1 MIIHLHATCWNEER
15 MLPFFFRYYDRFVDR
30 YFIHDNQS
38 SDGSIE
44 ILRSHPRVTILPFVI
59 EGESIVEAAITK
71 INEFWKISRGQ
82 ADWVAVCNIDEF
94 FWHCD
99 LNWYLRECQKRGIT
113 FLESKGYQMV
123 SYKFAE
129 RNDDLIHTH
138 RRGCRFQKFDK
149 PSFFNPNAIT
159 ETKFARGRH
168 SCNPEGHVARPK
180 RNEILLL
187 HYKYIGQEY
196 VEARHAELSARRRS
210 LDVERRYGRH
220 YDAAETESRFADF
233 MARSREV
240 VPANQALRASVRRM
254 LGPSVRPSVQSAIR
268 QRVSQIRKISS
279 GFNFR

>member
-1 MIIHLHATCWNEER
+1 M
-15 MLPFFFRYYDRFVDR
+15 
-30 YFIHDNQS
+30 
-38 SDGSIE
+38 
-44 ILRSHPRVTILPFVI
+44 
-59 EGESIVEAAITK
+59 IVEAAITK

-149 PSFFNPNAIT
+149 PCFFFNPNAIT

-168 SCNPEGHVARPK
+168 SCNPKGSWRDPNAMRSFSCTTSISV
-180 RNEILLL
+180 RNMLKL
-187 HYKYIGQEY
+187 
-196 VEARHAELSARRRS
+196 VTRS
-210 LDVERRYGRH
+210 L
-220 YDAAETESRFADF
+220 
-233 MARSREV
+233 ARDE
-240 VPANQALRASVRRM
+240 
-254 LGPSVRPSVQSAIR
+254 GPSM
-268 QRVSQIRKISS
+268 
-279 GFNFR
+279 